1 MNQRINEIMNLGNQ
15 NQKLMANAIID
26 RDNFINLIE
35 LERDRVHRT
44 NRQFSLVLISVNGN
58 NNGSVDISDVT
69 KIISKRVRRIDRIG
83 WYDDTHLGVLLPNT
97 NYTGAQV
104 FLKDIKITKAETN
117 RNMDM
122 VIISY
127 PENS

>member
-1 MNQRINEIMNLGNQ
+1 MPNQ

-104 FLKDIKITKAETN
+104 FLKDIKIAKSETN

-122 VIISY
+122 VIMSY
-127 PENS
+127 P